1 MIANCCIKALFDYN
15 PDACQKYIIEVI
27 CTPLLTKK
35 PYTVKFEKEI
45 EQCIDSLTKC
55 FLTEDAK
62 FKHLPCTV
70 ILYVATP
77 LFCLY
82 NTVRESA
89 CILKTNLRRLLL
101 KILEEETTRE
111 KLYAAF
117 LGHDTSAEFGD
128 YVTAQFGPTGG
139 LQITELNKNLK
150 YEELADTVFEL
161 VSIAKDLSPSLFYYM
176 LKFLSNINKSS
187 YKVERQNVLE
197 TEDDKIEHIA
207 MQLAAHKLLSQ
218 LASTTTIQ
226 DAQVKNPTP
235 LLSFIK
241 SLFDAYTKSYQDK
254 TEENECEILY
264 ISLMLI
270 KFLLEKRA
278 TLKIDLLKDFATFLE
293 KHRRN
298 SKLPMQLKSLIDEMV
313 AYIATYDSNEKSQV
327 RIEEGKYY
335 QDISIN
341 PITLNK
347 FDKAIK
353 DLMDPLLPVRA
364 HGLITLTKLIENKD
378 PCAVA
383 RKGIVLRLF
392 QVIFKFLAKSFCD
405 LHHLDI

>member
-1 MIANCCIKALFDYN
+1 MIANCCIKALYDYN
-15 PDACQKYIIEVI
+15 PDVCQKYIIEVI
-27 CTPLLTKK
+27 CAPLLTKEPNTLK
-35 PYTVKFEKEI
+35 SEKEI
-45 EQCIDSLTKC
+45 EQCIDGLAKC

-82 NTVRESA
+82 NTVRKSA

-101 KILEEETTRE
+101 KILKEETTRE

-161 VSIAKDLSPSLFYYM
+161 VSIAKNLSPSLFYYM
-176 LKFLSNINKSS
+176 LKFLSNVNKSS
-187 YKVERQNVLE
+187 YEEGQNMLE
-197 TEDDKIEHIA
+197 IEDDKIEHIM

-218 LASTTTIQ
+218 LANTTTIQ
-226 DAQVKNPTP
+226 EAQVKNLTP

-241 SLFDAYTKSYQDK
+241 SLFDAYTKSYQDE
-254 TEENECEILY
+254 TEENKCEILY

-270 KFLLEKRA
+270 KSLLEKRA

-293 KHRRN
+293 KHRKN

-313 AYIATYDSNEKSQV
+313 AYIMTYDSNEKS
-327 RIEEGKYY
+327 RTGTKEKKYY
-335 QDISIN
+335 QDMSIN

-347 FDKAIK
+347 FDNAIK
-353 DLMDPLLPVRA
+353 DLLDPLLPVRA

-378 PCAVA
+378 PCAIA
-383 RKGIVLRLF
+383 RKKIVLRLF
-392 QVIFKFLAKSFCD
+392 KVIFKFL
-405 LHHLDI
+405 